1 MAKKT
6 TPTIDINIDDINIEE
21 IATDEIAEE
30 VIIVADEKPKA
41 NAKSVIDEIKR
52 NAPEFPVWDN
62 MTPKDLDSLFLM
74 GDQGRTIRR
83 YLRKY
88 FSDNHIHKSGW
99 SLTKSEANAVIAY
112 LATKFGT
119 PNFDNINK
127 DEEAQA

>member
-62 MTPKDLDSLFLM
+62 MTAIDIDNVFQI
-74 GDQGRTIRR
+74 GDQVRTIRR

-88 FSDNHIHKSGW
+88 FSDNHIHKDSW
-99 SLTKSEANAVIAY
+99 KLSKKEANEVIGF
-112 LATKFGT
+112 LTTKLDIKPIF
-119 PNFDNINK
+119 PAK
-127 DEEAQA
+127 

>member
-6 TPTIDINIDDINIEE
+6 TPIIDINIDDINIEA
-21 IATDEIAEE
+21 IATDEIAEAVE
-30 VIIVADEKPKA
+30 VINEPQPKS

-62 MTPKDLDSLFLM
+62 MTPKDLDTIFRM
-74 GDQGRTIRR
+74 EDQGRTVRR

-99 SLTKSEANAVIAY
+99 NLTKSEANAVIAY
-112 LATKFGT
+112 LATKFGA
-119 PNFDNINK
+119 PRFENVK
-127 DEEAQA
+127 KEAQA